1 MHTFYFSPTKGF
13 ASDLTHGPREIAEPQ
28 SERDLKAGKRP
39 KMVPNPE
46 TNIPEDAVK
55 IDRALHAELMQAQSD
70 GKAIVIRGGLPVAI
84 DPKSDP
90 EAMLA
95 ARRGERDRRLA
106 ASDWTQLPDA
116 PLTEAERA
124 AWASYRQA
132 LRDLDLTG
140 TGWPEAPSAEQ
151 D

>member
-1 MHTFYFSPTKGF
+1 
-13 ASDLTHGPREIAEPQ
+13 
-28 SERDLKAGKRP
+28 
-39 KMVPNPE
+39 
-46 TNIPEDAVK
+46 
-55 IDRALHAELMQAQSD
+55 MQAQSD